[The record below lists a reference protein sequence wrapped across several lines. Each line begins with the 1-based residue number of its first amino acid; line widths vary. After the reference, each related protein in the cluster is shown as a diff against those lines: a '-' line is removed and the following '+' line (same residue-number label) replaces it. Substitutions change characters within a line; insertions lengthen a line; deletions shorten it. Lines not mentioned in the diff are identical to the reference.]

1 MARGRTIANVRFPP
15 ISAVR
20 HSRRE
25 GQLRGLA
32 PAELAP
38 TRGGPSPECPRPAPP
53 APPRGPP
60 ADCRRMHLVDER
72 GRDTRTL
79 AEIASGT
86 ERFVDSPLEEDGFEP
101 SVPLAELLRGTKGSN
116 PSLSRRTI
124 CLTIE
129 FPGYGGKP
137 PDIRMAL
144 AVALRVQRCG
154 RSEDRSLLC
163 WRGRRAGRGPACR
176 KTRIAGLMYFPQ
188 VCHEAPGMALNLT
201 VLAGS
206 GTR

>member
-1 MARGRTIANVRFPP
+1 MIQEIEF
-15 ISAVR
+15 
-20 HSRRE
+20 
-25 GQLRGLA
+25 A
-32 PAELAP
+32 P
-38 TRGGPSPECPRPAPP
+38 
-53 APPRGPP
+53 
-60 ADCRRMHLVDER
+60 
-72 GRDTRTL
+72 
-79 AEIASGT
+79 
-86 ERFVDSPLEEDGFEP
+86 DSPLEEDGFEP

-176 KTRIAGLMYFPQ
+176 KTRIAGLMYPPQ
-188 VCHEAPGMALNLT
+188 VCHEAHGMALNLT

>member
-1 MARGRTIANVRFPP
+1 VGGWRSACPLLAFAHHRVAQGGDAGDLDVGPVAVLDVFGSAFGDP
-15 ISAVR
+15 ILTTSP
-20 HSRRE
+20 
-25 GQLRGLA
+25 GQRVKYRLRWEHAG
-32 PAELAP
+32 ENEFKV
-38 TRGGPSPECPRPAPP
+38 S
-53 APPRGPP
+53 
-60 ADCRRMHLVDER
+60 
-72 GRDTRTL
+72 
-79 AEIASGT
+79 S
-86 ERFVDSPLEEDGFEP
+86 DSPLEEDGFEP
-101 SVPLAELLRGTKGSN
+101 SVPLAELSRGTKGSN

-144 AVALRVQRCG
+144 AVALRAQRCG

-163 WRGRRAGRGPACR
+163 WRNRRAGRGPACR
-176 KTRIAGLMYFPQ
+176 KTRIAGLMYPPQ

>member
-1 MARGRTIANVRFPP
+1 MFLTVGECRVCHRSNPACKRRFL
-15 ISAVR
+15 
-20 HSRRE
+20 RR
-25 GQLRGLA
+25 
-32 PAELAP
+32 
-38 TRGGPSPECPRPAPP
+38 RPKVS
-53 APPRGPP
+53 PPRIGIAPRSSLPP
-60 ADCRRMHLVDER
+60 L
-72 GRDTRTL
+72 DTVGCTRSIRSQVGF
-79 AEIASGT
+79 AM
-86 ERFVDSPLEEDGFEP
+86 DSPLEEDGFEP
-101 SVPLAELLRGTKGSN
+101 SVPLAELSRGTKGSN

-163 WRGRRAGRGPACR
+163 WRNRRAGRGPACR
-176 KTRIAGLMYFPQ
+176 KTRIAGLMYPPQ
-188 VCHEAPGMALNLT
+188 VCHEAHGMALNLT

>member
-1 MARGRTIANVRFPP
+1 
-15 ISAVR
+15 
-20 HSRRE
+20 
-25 GQLRGLA
+25 
-32 PAELAP
+32 
-38 TRGGPSPECPRPAPP
+38 
-53 APPRGPP
+53 
-60 ADCRRMHLVDER
+60 MHLVDER

-79 AEIASGT
+79 AEIASGI

-144 AVALRVQRCG
+144 AVAFAGPTLRAERRPVTPLLARSQGRQRARLPQDAHCG
-154 RSEDRSLLC
+154 LNVPS
-163 WRGRRAGRGPACR
+163 
-176 KTRIAGLMYFPQ
+176 AGLP
-188 VCHEAPGMALNLT
+188 
-201 VLAGS
+201 
-206 GTR
+206 

>member
-1 MARGRTIANVRFPP
+1 MKIRRPDPGIRFAHD
-15 ISAVR
+15 S
-20 HSRRE
+20 
-25 GQLRGLA
+25 
-32 PAELAP
+32 
-38 TRGGPSPECPRPAPP
+38 
-53 APPRGPP
+53 
-60 ADCRRMHLVDER
+60 LV
-72 GRDTRTL
+72 
-79 AEIASGT
+79 
-86 ERFVDSPLEEDGFEP
+86 EEDGFEP
-101 SVPLAELLRGTKGSN
+101 SVPLAELSRGTKGSN

-129 FPGYGGKP
+129 FPGYGGKL

-144 AVALRVQRCG
+144 AVALRAQRCG

-163 WRGRRAGRGPACR
+163 WRNRRAGRGPACR
-176 KTRIAGLMYFPQ
+176 KTRIAGLMYPPQ

>member
-1 MARGRTIANVRFPP
+1 
-15 ISAVR
+15 
-20 HSRRE
+20 
-25 GQLRGLA
+25 
-32 PAELAP
+32 
-38 TRGGPSPECPRPAPP
+38 
-53 APPRGPP
+53 
-60 ADCRRMHLVDER
+60 MHLVDER

-79 AEIASGT
+79 AEIASGI

-176 KTRIAGLMYFPQ
+176 KTRIAGLMYPRQ
-188 VCHEAPGMALNLT
+188 VCHEAHGMALNLT